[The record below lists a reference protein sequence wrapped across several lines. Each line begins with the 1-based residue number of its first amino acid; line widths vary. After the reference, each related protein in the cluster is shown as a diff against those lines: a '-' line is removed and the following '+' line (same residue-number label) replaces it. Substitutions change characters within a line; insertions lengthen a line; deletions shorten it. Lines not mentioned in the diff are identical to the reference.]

1 MMRIEEFI
9 LKRKTEDGINE
20 YDREKRA
27 ENTRICV
34 DYVYE
39 YFNAY
44 LETAAGEEKTVRN
57 DKKIAKYAVIVRKY
71 SAEVREWLIDIYTF
85 HGKYLQRTLPT
96 YIKDPYFLLYDSEA
110 EFRAMS
116 DEVYPK
122 ALERYKFLEGHTEMI
137 YLFLKDRH
145 RICSLFSEEGELPYI
160 NESID
165 DWVKNTYMEHG
176 VNIYSFCDA
185 YLETF
190 LAAPDKW
197 PEGHKKKSK
206 DYDKYRGSDLWYK
219 VIPSLL
225 YDYDYTQ
232 KDNLFGLDTL
242 YRNMP
247 KKSFVD
253 GKKQELE
260 AILMYYYCCEWN
272 QLEQYWEEYSEKL
285 P

>member
-1 MMRIEEFI
+1 MRIEEFI

-39 YFNAY
+39 YFNKY

-71 SAEVREWLIDIYTF
+71 SAEVREWLIDIYTS

-122 ALERYKFLEGHTEMI
+122 HS
-137 YLFLKDRH
+137 H
-145 RICSLFSEEGELPYI
+145 
-160 NESID
+160 
-165 DWVKNTYMEHG
+165 
-176 VNIYSFCDA
+176 
-185 YLETF
+185 
-190 LAAPDKW
+190 
-197 PEGHKKKSK
+197 
-206 DYDKYRGSDLWYK
+206 
-219 VIPSLL
+219 
-225 YDYDYTQ
+225 
-232 KDNLFGLDTL
+232 
-242 YRNMP
+242 
-247 KKSFVD
+247 
-253 GKKQELE
+253 
-260 AILMYYYCCEWN
+260 
-272 QLEQYWEEYSEKL
+272 
-285 P
+285 